1 MRNSS
6 QEESSLRKQLK
17 GHFQFWPCQYLALRF
32 WCLAKNLKMK
42 RKQAVMGVET
52 PVKEVVQKAVEENVS
67 KTVVEHVTVHV
78 KEHAI
83 KGHGNII

>member
-1 MRNSS
+1 MKSSS

-17 GHFQFWPCQYLALRF
+17 GHFQFWPCRYLALRF

-42 RKQAVMGVET
+42 VMGVET